1 MRIKISWPDT
11 EAFGQIDDTPSAQRL
26 REALPITSTASTWG
40 EEVYFETGVSTEL
53 EANATQVVDPGTICF
68 WVEGKSLALPYGP
81 TPVSEGD
88 ECRLVTEVNIPGR
101 LDGDPRVLAT
111 VKSGDEIRVELA
123 DEE

>member
-88 ECRLVTEVNIPGR
+88 ECRLVTEVNILGR